1 MITWEDLSIPTATL
15 GEDSRI
21 PDFAA
26 PDSIPYFICDESITG
41 PERDRIGKRMI
52 ASVLPWKMQTGYDR
66 TPVPRTY
73 RAAVLENDCLRA
85 VFLPELGGRLFS
97 LYDKRRGEDVI
108 YENKEIRFGNLALCN
123 AWFAGGV
130 EWNLGIK
137 GHSPLTNR
145 PLFAGR
151 AIGRDGREYLKMY
164 EYEPIRGLVYVM
176 YFTLEEERL
185 LASFAV
191 ENVTDRPTDLYWW
204 SNIAVAQKPTTRVL
218 VPTDHSYITSYA
230 EGGYRVSRKPIPD
243 PEGDG
248 SDVSYPAVGPRAIDY
263 FFDIPDGEEKW
274 ICSLDTATGRGLL
287 HLSTRELIGRKMFLW
302 GNQNGGRHW
311 NAWLTQ
317 EDGSDPYLEIQA
329 GLARTQFEYLTLG
342 AHDTV
347 RWSEVYYPADFPGL
361 PAAYKEAAEK
371 IGRAAKEEIRKIPA
385 FPGEEHFFPVQY
397 GSGRGA
403 LAAKLYGR
411 PLTALADFSFGED
424 RAAYAFYLD
433 LLDGRPAHATEKSE
447 YVNHPELLPLILK
460 NPGNNA
466 QAWLLA
472 AVIAFCSG
480 DHDATGRYLEKAVQA
495 GADDTVLAAAA
506 CFETRIR
513 KNHVGA
519 LALLAPIAAA
529 RSFTRDTARLYAEIC
544 LRAGRERELVTAY
557 PTFPEEIRQ
566 YGRIRMYLAMAYVAL
581 GELEAVPQFL
591 NEELVVPDLRE
602 GEYAVSRIYT
612 DYYRLVMEREG
623 IAAPDDG
630 QVLAAHP
637 LPYALDFRMK

>member
-1 MITWEDLSIPTATL
+1 MLSWKEICIPTATL
-15 GEDSRI
+15 GPDSRI
-21 PDFAA
+21 PDFSAA
-26 PDSIPYFICDESITG
+26 DSVPYFHCDESVTG

-52 ASVLPWKMQTGYDR
+52 AGVLPWKMQTGYDR
-66 TPVPRTY
+66 TPVRTIY
-73 RAAVLENDCLRA
+73 RAAILENDCLRA

-145 PLFAGR
+145 PLFAGT

-185 LASFAV
+185 AAFFTV

-218 VPTDHSYITSYA
+218 VPAERSYITSYA
-230 EGGYRVSRKPIPD
+230 EGGYRISKKPIPD
-243 PEGDG
+243 PDGDG
-248 SDVSYPAVGPRAIDY
+248 SDISYPEAASRAIDY
-263 FFDIPDGEEKW
+263 FFDISDEADKW

-287 HLSTRELIGRKMFLW
+287 HVSTRELIGRKMFLW

-311 NAWLTQ
+311 NAWLTR

-329 GLARTQFEYLTLG
+329 GLSRTQFEYLSLG
-342 AHDTV
+342 PRERV
-347 RWSEVYYPADFPGL
+347 RWCEVYCPADFGNL
-361 PAAYKEAAEK
+361 PAGYTEAVQT
-371 IGRAAKEEIRKIPA
+371 IGRTARAEIDRIPA
-385 FPGEEHFFPVQY
+385 FPEEKTFTPTQY

-403 LAAKLYGR
+403 LAEKIYGR
-411 PLTALADFSFGED
+411 PLTSLADFPMGKD
-424 RAAYAFYLD
+424 RAAYAFYQELAE
-433 LLDGRPAHATEKSE
+433 GRPANATEE
-447 YVNHPELLPLILK
+447 TEFVHHPELLALILQ
-460 NPGNNA
+460 NPQNNA
-466 QAWLLA
+466 QAWLRA
-472 AVIAFCSG
+472 AVIAFCNHQE
-480 DHDATGRYLEKAVQA
+480 DDAGRYLDKAVES
-495 GADDTVLAAAA
+495 GGDDGVLAAAA
-506 CFETRIR
+506 CFATCVKKDHAR
-513 KNHVGA
+513 A
-519 LALLAPIAAA
+519 LELLAPIASAA
-529 RSFTRDTARLYAEIC
+529 SFTRDTARLYAEVC
-544 LRAGRERELVTAY
+544 LRAGRERDLVEAY

-581 GELEAVPQFL
+581 GELSSVPEFL
-591 NEELVVPDLRE
+591 NEGLVVPDLRE

-623 IAAPDDG
+623 IVAPDDR